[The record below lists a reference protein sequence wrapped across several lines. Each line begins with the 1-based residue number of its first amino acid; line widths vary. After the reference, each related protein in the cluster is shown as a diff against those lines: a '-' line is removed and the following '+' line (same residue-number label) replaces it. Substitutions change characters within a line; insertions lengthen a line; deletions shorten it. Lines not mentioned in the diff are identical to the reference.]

1 MAATTTSSALDL
13 LRPDLPVQKPDQ
25 PEKPED
31 EDDDDDLVRFVK
43 LKHFDLL
50 DSLCPWSF
58 R

>member
-43 LKHFDLL
+43 LKHFDLH
-50 DSLCPWSF
+50 DS
-58 R
+58 